1 MISSFGPSASATSN
15 NASATTD
22 NVSATTDKSPT
33 TSDNASATTE
43 NPSATTDN
51 ASSTTDDVSATTDNA
66 SATTGDLSVTTGDA
80 AATTGDASATS
91 GDALITGVA
100 SPTATTDV
108 PSGQPTI
115 TDDSLSNPT
124 DDVSTTQN
132 ERRHSVIFRR
142 DNSTMPASDNDD
154 EVIANDTEDTFDDT
168 DNADETNDVVSDDS
182 TTADGAEFENDTAD
196 ALALSADEQSEDDI
210 TFNTLVDIQKTF
222 QIVPG
227 TDGNLYTSSLASG
240 SPSDAGLFAESQN
253 IVVGD
258 DEERVLHYYPDE
270 MAIYNVSRI
279 RLSLGSEIPK
289 TADAIALSPI
299 DYDNSDDT
307 PSAYFAVSTKQD
319 VYSLVLC
326 DFSNG
331 ADSKVFIINDESGL
345 DSLQNNTNI
354 KYTVTGAPVQA
365 CYPLAIISGGNGT
378 VSS

>member
-1 MISSFGPSASATSN
+1 M
-15 NASATTD
+15 
-22 NVSATTDKSPT
+22 
-33 TSDNASATTE
+33 
-43 NPSATTDN
+43 
-51 ASSTTDDVSATTDNA
+51 TTDNA
-66 SATTGDLSVTTGDA
+66 SATTGDASTTTADASATTGEA
-80 AATTGDASATS
+80 SATTGDASATT
-91 GDALITGVA
+91 GDASATTGDPSTITGDA
-100 SPTATTDV
+100 STATGMTSPTTTADDASGQPSTTTDDSSSSPTATLDA
-108 PSGQPTI
+108 SGA
-115 TDDSLSNPT
+115 
-124 DDVSTTQN
+124 QN
-132 ERRHSVIFRR
+132 ERRRSVFVRR
-142 DNSTMPASDNDD
+142 DNSTMTSSSNDD
-154 EVIANDTEDTFDDT
+154 EIIADDSEDTFDDT

-182 TTADGAEFENDTAD
+182 TTADGAEFETDTAD
-196 ALALSADEQSEDDI
+196 ALDLSADEQSEDGI
-210 TFNTLVDIQKTF
+210 TFSTLVDIQKTF

-240 SPSDAGLFAESQN
+240 SPSDAGLFAQSQN
-253 IVVGD
+253 IIVGD

-270 MAIYNVSRI
+270 MAAYNVSRI

-299 DYDNSDDT
+299 DYDGSNDT

-365 CYPLAIISGGNGT
+365 CYPLAMISGGNGT